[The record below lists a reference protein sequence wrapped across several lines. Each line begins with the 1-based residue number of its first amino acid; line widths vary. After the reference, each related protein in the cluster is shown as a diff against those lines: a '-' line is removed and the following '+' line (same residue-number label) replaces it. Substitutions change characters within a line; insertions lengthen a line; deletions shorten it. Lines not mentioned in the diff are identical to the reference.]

1 MKKQKKD
8 EQLDD
13 LFRAY
18 IDDKQAPPERV
29 TLRAKQLL
37 ADERE
42 RAKQEVRAAEPQ
54 AVTASGEATSD
65 NTVGGSNRRLINIAL
80 ALIFASVVLMCII
93 LMLPH
98 GNKNNGPSRFMENRT
113 PLNMSQLKAVCVS
126 PDPNNTAADSGCVAV
141 AKNATNIKYEKF
153 FIADTDGSDSVGN
166 GNIHEASREDGNV
179 GNTYIGSS
187 SDAVVYYSEYI
198 TDDGCPV
205 SMFVETGPY
214 YLTELEFYKS
224 LDKAVTVNKHT
235 VYVSY
240 NKKENISYC
249 YFENAGAG
257 YNIKIGTSDKAKVKK
272 ILADIV
278 PD

>member
-65 NTVGGSNRRLINIAL
+65 NTVGGSNRSLINIAL

-153 FIADTDGSDSVGN
+153 FISDTAAIRS
-166 GNIHEASREDGNV
+166 
-179 GNTYIGSS
+179 
-187 SDAVVYYSEYI
+187 
-198 TDDGCPV
+198 
-205 SMFVETGPY
+205 ETGISMRLPGRTATSEI
-214 YLTELEFYKS
+214 LISEA
-224 LDKAVTVNKHT
+224 AVTR
-235 VYVSY
+235 
-240 NKKENISYC
+240 
-249 YFENAGAG
+249 
-257 YNIKIGTSDKAKVKK
+257 
-272 ILADIV
+272 
-278 PD
+278 